1 VARSRWLPV
10 AVSVLSAALLAYAIY
25 VSLARPT
32 AILAVPTSA
41 LAIGVSRRRPEVA
54 ALLALVSL
62 ALVAPPVVDL
72 SKLGPIAPLPKGGS
86 P

>member
-1 VARSRWLPV
+1 MARGRWLPV
-10 AVSVLSAALLAYAIY
+10 LVSALGAALLAYAIY

-32 AILAVPTSA
+32 AALAVPTSA
-41 LAIGVSRRRPEVA
+41 LAIGVSKRKPEAA

-62 ALVAPPVVDL
+62 ALVAPPVDL
-72 SKLGPIAPLPKGGS
+72 SKLGPIAPLPRGGS

>member
-1 VARSRWLPV
+1 VARRWLPV
-10 AVSVLSAALLAYAIY
+10 VVSLFSAALLAYALY
-25 VSLARPT
+25 VSVARPT
-32 AILAVPTSA
+32 ALLAVPASA
-41 LAIGVSRRRPEVA
+41 VAIGVSRRRPEAA

-62 ALVAPPVVDL
+62 ALVAPPPVDL

>member
-10 AVSVLSAALLAYAIY
+10 LVSVFSAALLTYALY

-32 AILAVPTSA
+32 ALLAVPASA
-41 LAIGVSRRRPEVA
+41 AAIGVSRRRPEVA
-54 ALLALVSL
+54 VLLALASL
-62 ALVAPPVVDL
+62 ALVAPPVDL
-72 SKLGPIAPLPKGGS
+72 TKLGPIAPLPRGGS